1 MKAIFCPWCICHFI
15 EKQRNQVEILQ
26 ASLLVPNSILS
37 WELINGALWSP
48 GERWRGLWIAS
59 ELVMSAKLKMQCLN
73 HEQYG
78 SSSLH
83 YPYVRLR
90 QSIFIE
96 ITV

>member
-1 MKAIFCPWCICHFI
+1 M
-15 EKQRNQVEILQ
+15 EILQ

-83 YPYVRLR
+83 YPYVRLC

-96 ITV
+96 IAV